1 MRRFAASSLF
11 VLVASCSLP
20 ATADEEKVNLQVVS
34 ETIEVEAPDFSDW
47 LFEHRMEEDAT
58 PLREEVQKWIAT
70 GRGVVLETCVVSVKS
85 GSRTKA
91 ESGDETIYPTEFDP
105 PELPNALDLSGKSE
119 APNTVVGGTA
129 FETRNEGV
137 NFEVD
142 PVLGVDGATVDLNIV
157 TEVVKQTSRIRW
169 PVSKEQLPSSVEMP
183 VFRTQ
188 RVTTQVTLMSGRYV
202 LLGSSR
208 AKEGSTP
215 ERKEPMI
222 LHFVRADVAV
232 PAK

>member
-1 MRRFAASSLF
+1 MRHFPAGSLLA
-11 VLVASCSLP
+11 LVVSCSLP
-20 ATADEEKVNLQVVS
+20 ATADEEKVNLQVIS
-34 ETIEVEAPDFSDW
+34 ETIEVEASDFSDW
-47 LFEHRMEEDAT
+47 LFEHRMAGDAT
-58 PLREEVQKWIAT
+58 PLRKEVQKWIGA
-70 GRGVVLETCVVSVKS
+70 GRGVVIETCLVSVKS
-85 GSRTKA
+85 GSRTKT
-91 ESGDETIYPTEFDP
+91 ESGNETIYPTEFDP
-105 PELPNALDLSGKSE
+105 PELPNDLDLSGKSK

-142 PVLGVDGATVDLNIV
+142 PVLGFDGITVDLNLV
-157 TEVVKQTSRIRW
+157 TELVKQTSRIRW

-183 VFRTQ
+183 VFLTQ
-188 RVTTQVTLMSGRYV
+188 RVTTQVTLVSGRYV

-208 AKEGSTP
+208 TKKGSTP